1 MQNTNHVVGIDIEQF
16 VLDPFAS
23 GVQRVLQYLAKEW
36 PTDLPAHF
44 VVPSENQFKLLT
56 PNQAYELL
64 SIPFDSGIT
73 GLDLGA
79 AVTEHVRNLETT
91 TCSEPELM
99 NMFTLWFLPEVSYE
113 PRVLRRF
120 EAFQQIV
127 PTAMIGYDVLP
138 MTHPGNYMFT
148 PGTLANVSEFFRLVG
163 STDTLICISD
173 YAKDSILET
182 LRRGPSKT
190 TVVAHPG
197 GDHIPARTKEPKSN
211 SRITY
216 LRLGTIEAR
225 KAPIEILEAF
235 AQVVTNHPDR
245 DIELHFVGKPA
256 SVDIFLNDAIEQA
269 IARGLPIRWTKGA
282 TDQEVAEIVR
292 DSDLFLSYGIEGYG
306 IPVLESIQMG
316 TPVLFDGIQPAAE
329 IMESYGAQRI
339 PLEQV
344 FTHQAE
350 QLVSES
356 DQARVPSWK
365 GYVQR
370 VTEQLKI
377 NSPRNSL

>member
-1 MQNTNHVVGIDIEQF
+1 MQNANHVVGIDIEQF

-36 PTDLPAHF
+36 PADLPAHF
-44 VVPSENQFKLLT
+44 VVPSENHFKLLT
-56 PNQAYELL
+56 PDQAYELL

-73 GLDLGA
+73 GLDLGI
-79 AVTEHVRNLETT
+79 AVTEHVRNLVTT
-91 TCSEPELM
+91 TCSESELI

-120 EAFQQIV
+120 EAFQQLV

-148 PGTLANVSEFFRLVG
+148 PGTLANVSEFFRLVA
-163 STDTLICISD
+163 STDTLICISN
-173 YAKDSILET
+173 YAKDSIMET
-182 LRRGPSKT
+182 LRRDANKT

-197 GDHIPARTKEPKSN
+197 GDHIPARTKVQRNRS
-211 SRITY
+211 TQTF

-225 KAPIEILEAF
+225 KAPLEILDAF
-235 AQVVTNHPDR
+235 AQEVTEHPER

-269 IARGLPIRWTKGA
+269 IAKGIPIRWTQGA
-282 TDQEVAEIVR
+282 TDQEVAEIVQ

-329 IMESYGAQRI
+329 IMERHGAHRLS
-339 PLEQV
+339 LEQV
-344 FTHQAE
+344 FTHKVE
-350 QLVSES
+350 HLVSES
-356 DQARVPSWK
+356 DQAQVPAWK
-365 GYVQR
+365 DYVQQ

-377 NSPRNSL
+377 NSPRSSS

>member
-1 MQNTNHVVGIDIEQF
+1 MQNMNHVVGIDIEQF

-36 PTDLPAHF
+36 PADLPAHF
-44 VVPSENQFKLLT
+44 VVPTENHFKLLT
-56 PNQAYELL
+56 PDQAYELL

-73 GLDLGA
+73 GLDLGI
-79 AVTEHVRNLETT
+79 AVNEHVQQLETQ
-91 TCSEPELM
+91 TCSDTELM
-99 NMFTLWFLPEVSYE
+99 NMFTTWFLPEVTYE

-120 EAFQQIV
+120 EAFQQLV

-148 PGTLANVSEFFRLVG
+148 PGTLANVSEFFRLVA

-173 YAKDSILET
+173 YAKDSIMET
-182 LRRGPSKT
+182 LRRDASKT

-197 GDHIPARTKEPKSN
+197 GDHIPPRTKVQRNKS
-211 SRITY
+211 TQTF

-225 KAPIEILEAF
+225 KAPIEILDAF
-235 AQVVTNHPDR
+235 EQEVTEHPER

-269 IARGLPIRWTKGA
+269 IARGIPIRWTQGA
-282 TDQEVAEIVR
+282 TDQEVAEIVQ

-316 TPVLFDGIQPAAE
+316 TPVFFDGIQPAAE
-329 IMESYGAQRI
+329 IMELHGAHRLS
-339 PLEQV
+339 LEQV
-344 FTHQAE
+344 FTHEVAH
-350 QLVSES
+350 LVSES
-356 DQARVPSWK
+356 DQAQVPTWK
-365 GYVQR
+365 DYVQQ

-377 NSPRNSL
+377 NSSRNNS

>member
-79 AVTEHVRNLETT
+79 AVTEHVRNLVTA
-91 TCSEPELM
+91 TCSESELM

-127 PTAMIGYDVLP
+127 PTAMIGYDALP

-148 PGTLANVSEFFRLVG
+148 PGTLANVSEFFRLVA

-173 YAKDSILET
+173 YAKDSIMST
-182 LRRGPSKT
+182 LRRDPNKHT
-190 TVVAHPG
+190 TVAHPG
-197 GDHIPARTKEPKSN
+197 GDHIPIRTKKPKS
-211 SRITY
+211 STTTTY
-216 LRLGTIEAR
+216 LRVGTIEAR
-225 KAPIEILEAF
+225 KAPLEILEEFERA
-235 AQVVTNHPDR
+235 VTGIPNL

-256 SVDIFLNDAIEQA
+256 SVDIYLNDAIEQA
-269 IARGLPIRWTKGA
+269 IARGLPIRWTQGA
-282 TDQEVAEIVR
+282 TDAQVMQIIQE
-292 DSDLFLSYGIEGYG
+292 SDIFLSYGTEGYG
-306 IPVLESIQMG
+306 IPVLESIRVG
-316 TPVLFDGIQPAAE
+316 TPVIFDGIQPAAE
-329 IMESYGAQRI
+329 LMKGFGGFRLDLSQAFTTTEELGLL
-339 PLEQV
+339 PLESSKVPRWGEFVQQV
-344 FTHQAE
+344 ADAT
-350 QLVSES
+350 
-356 DQARVPSWK
+356 R
-365 GYVQR
+365 
-370 VTEQLKI
+370 
-377 NSPRNSL
+377 

>member
-1 MQNTNHVVGIDIEQF
+1 VQNTNHVVGIDIEQF

-36 PTDLPAHF
+36 PTDLPTHF

-79 AVTEHVRNLETT
+79 AVTEHVRNLVTA
-91 TCSEPELM
+91 TCSESELM

-138 MTHPGNYMFT
+138 MTHPNNYMFT

-173 YAKDSILET
+173 YAKDSIMET
-182 LRRGPSKT
+182 LRRDPTKT

-197 GDHIPARTKEPKSN
+197 GDHISARTKEPKSN

-235 AQVVTNHPDR
+235 AQAVTKHPDR
-245 DIELHFVGKPA
+245 DIELHIVGKPA
-256 SVDIFLNDAIEQA
+256 SVDIYLNEAIEQA
-269 IARGLPIRWTKGA
+269 IARGLPIRWTQGA

-329 IMESYGAQRI
+329 IMESHGAQRS

>member
-36 PTDLPAHF
+36 PADLAAHF

-79 AVTEHVRNLETT
+79 AVTEHVRNLVTT
-91 TCSEPELM
+91 TCSESELM
-99 NMFTLWFLPEVSYE
+99 NMFTTWFLPEVSYE
-113 PRVLRRF
+113 PHVLRRF

-148 PGTLANVSEFFRLVG
+148 PGTLANVSEFFRLVA
-163 STDTLICISD
+163 STETLICISD
-173 YAKDSILET
+173 YAKDSIIET
-182 LRRGPSKT
+182 LRRDPSKT

-197 GDHIPARTKEPKSN
+197 GDHILASVKKPKS
-211 SRITY
+211 SSTTSY

-225 KAPIEILEAF
+225 KAPLEILEAF
-235 AQVVTNHPDR
+235 EQGVKGNPEL

-256 SVDIFLNDAIEQA
+256 SVDIYLNDAIEQA
-269 IARGLPIRWTKGA
+269 IAKGLPIRWTQGA
-282 TDQEVAEIVR
+282 TDHEVGEIVR
-292 DSDLFLSYGIEGYG
+292 DSDLFLSYGIEG
-306 IPVLESIQMG
+306 
-316 TPVLFDGIQPAAE
+316 
-329 IMESYGAQRI
+329 
-339 PLEQV
+339 
-344 FTHQAE
+344 
-350 QLVSES
+350 
-356 DQARVPSWK
+356 
-365 GYVQR
+365 
-370 VTEQLKI
+370 
-377 NSPRNSL
+377 

>member
-1 MQNTNHVVGIDIEQF
+1 MQKTNHVVGIDIEQF

-36 PTDLPAHF
+36 PNDLPAHF
-44 VVPSENQFKLLT
+44 VVPDENQFKLLT

-73 GLDLGA
+73 GLDLGI
-79 AVTEHVRNLETT
+79 AVNEHVKNLVTT
-91 TCSEPELM
+91 TCSESELM
-99 NMFTLWFLPEVSYE
+99 NMFTTWFLPEVSYE

-120 EAFQQIV
+120 ETFQQLV

-148 PGTLANVSEFFRLVG
+148 PGTLANVSEFFRLVA
-163 STDTLICISD
+163 STDTLICISN
-173 YAKDSILET
+173 YAKESIMET
-182 LRRGPSKT
+182 LRRDPNKT
-190 TVVAHPG
+190 TVVVHPG
-197 GDHIPARTKEPKSN
+197 GDHIPANVKKPKGSA
-211 SRITY
+211 ITSY

-235 AQVVTNHPDR
+235 EDAVKSHPNR

-256 SVDIFLNDAIEQA
+256 SVDIYLNDAIEQA
-269 IARGLPIRWTKGA
+269 IAKGLPIRWTQGA
-282 TDQEVAEIVR
+282 TDHEVGEIVR

-329 IMESYGAQRI
+329 IMESHGAQRI

-344 FTHQAE
+344 FTQQVG

-365 GYVQR
+365 DYVQG
-370 VTEQLKI
+370 VTRQLKI
-377 NSPRNSL
+377 NSPRNS